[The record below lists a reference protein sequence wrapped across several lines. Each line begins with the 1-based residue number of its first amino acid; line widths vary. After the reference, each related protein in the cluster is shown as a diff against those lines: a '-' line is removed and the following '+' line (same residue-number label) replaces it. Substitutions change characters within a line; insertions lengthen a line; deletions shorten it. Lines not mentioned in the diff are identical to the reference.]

1 MFVVFSIHCIS
12 KSCNKKN
19 SRPIGY
25 CLIDVIF
32 NQQCLAEILYFVNRK
47 TVCLFCIF
55 KIFWSIFYLQ
65 NTF

>member
-12 KSCNKKN
+12 KSCNKN

-32 NQQCLAEILYFVNRK
+32 NQQCLAEILYFVNTK
-47 TVCLFCIF
+47 IVCFILYFQHI
-55 KIFWSIFYLQ
+55 WSIFYLQ